1 MSETTQKPHHTA
13 HEMLSDPEFLALAR
27 RKHSISL
34 VLTVITVTIYFGFIL
49 TLAFAPEALS
59 GRVAGGATVGIP
71 LGIGVI
77 VAAWLL
83 TGIYVRW
90 ANTEYDQRVARVKE
104 RL

>member
-1 MSETTQKPHHTA
+1 MSAEENHPHHTA
-13 HEMLSDPEFLALAR
+13 HEMLQDPEFQALAK
-27 RKHSISL
+27 RKDGISL
-34 VLTVITVTIYFGFIL
+34 VLTLITMFVYFGFIL
-49 TLAFAPEALS
+49 ALAFAPDALS
-59 GRVAGGATVGIP
+59 GRVAGGATLGIP

-77 VAAWLL
+77 IICWLL